1 MHYIKHFNQVHVSQS
16 KNLCFNSLERKFTEE
31 H

>member
-1 MHYIKHFNQVHVSQS
+1 MSYVKHFNQVHVSQS
-16 KNLCFNSLERKFTEE
+16 KICVSI